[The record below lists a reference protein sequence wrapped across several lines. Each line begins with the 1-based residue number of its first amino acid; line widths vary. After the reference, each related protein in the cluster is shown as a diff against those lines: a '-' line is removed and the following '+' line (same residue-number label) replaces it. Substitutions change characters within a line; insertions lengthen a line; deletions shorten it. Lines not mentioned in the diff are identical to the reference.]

1 MLFYTIE
8 LLGVLFCCYLRGS
21 DAAVASVMG
30 GLSCLQAGSFHPSSL
45 PPCNGFSLE
54 LHTVPPPA
62 WPPSQLG
69 VTVSPN
75 HWVVS
80 SGLGTGWGAHP
91 EPTTGPGERSQHR
104 LASGSQATLPRPL
117 RWNHRLWERGVSE
130 GKQIWLT
137 ISRASGCCVCQWG
150 H

>member
-1 MLFYTIE
+1 MILYN
-8 LLGVLFCCYLRGS
+8 LRGS
-21 DAAVASVMG
+21 EAGCGFSHGWTQLSAAW
-30 GLSCLQAGSFHPSSL
+30 LSFHPSSL

-54 LHTVPPPA
+54 LHMVRPPA

-91 EPTTGPGERSQHR
+91 EQPQVLGNAVSTGLLLGHKP
-104 LASGSQATLPRPL
+104 ALPHPL
-117 RWNHRLWERGVSE
+117 RWR
-130 GKQIWLT
+130 
-137 ISRASGCCVCQWG
+137 
-150 H
+150 